1 MNIIVLFILL
11 CGVFAARGS
20 IIVVELDGEDP
31 SYEKARR
38 FAQEHS
44 LELLSKEDTQHL
56 PANVWAFR
64 AEPHRTRSVV
74 ERLDASDQVKWHE
87 VQHKRRRYTR
97 SLSDES
103 SSSDAWR
110 SEQSPCPAEGW
121 SVIRRPWA
129 QASLPSCEAMSFV
142 AVSSL
147 TVDGC
152 RQHIPHA
159 ILEGRCGAQAWKGGT
174 GDPPSSS
181 LGRSMA
187 GVVALRGSRR
197 FKAHRPVGFRA
208 FRAWLPGCEQ
218 VFHTRRVLESY

>member
-1 MNIIVLFILL
+1 MS
-11 CGVFAARGS
+11 AATHHPGNDLGRPG
-20 IIVVELDGEDP
+20 
-31 SYEKARR
+31 R
-38 FAQEHS
+38 FPT
-44 LELLSKEDTQHL
+44 LG
-56 PANVWAFR
+56 
-64 AEPHRTRSVV
+64 
-74 ERLDASDQVKWHE
+74 
-87 VQHKRRRYTR
+87 
-97 SLSDES
+97 SDES

-197 FKAHRPVGFRA
+197 FKAHRPVGFRP
-208 FRAWLPGCEQ
+208 PGHGYLA
-218 VFHTRRVLESY
+218 VNRFSTHDVY